1 MFNRWNQFLSAGFSI
16 VNLVIVMQSDLAE
29 NSSFVR
35 IFMQLILMLKQ
46 TSWKE
51 NWCSAAAVK
60 FQGFVFILSKDGGSG
75 GSPPHVK
82 FVLEWDMPAKSQVIN
97 DDRDY
102 IEEHSSVKLV
112 QKSPEEASSVSLQ
125 ECFGLYTKVHI
136 IQLYFC
142 IQPSYT

>member
-1 MFNRWNQFLSAGFSI
+1 MKFLP
-16 VNLVIVMQSDLAE
+16 
-29 NSSFVR
+29 
-35 IFMQLILMLKQ
+35 
-46 TSWKE
+46 T
-51 NWCSAAAVK
+51 
-60 FQGFVFILSKDGGSG
+60 DGGSG

-125 ECFGLYTKVHI
+125 ECFGLYTKVHDI
-136 IQLYFC
+136 QYLQLYFC
-142 IQPSYT
+142 IQPSYVYGKTSGFIL

>member
-1 MFNRWNQFLSAGFSI
+1 
-16 VNLVIVMQSDLAE
+16 
-29 NSSFVR
+29 
-35 IFMQLILMLKQ
+35 MLKQ
-46 TSWKE
+46 TD
-51 NWCSAAAVK
+51 V
-60 FQGFVFILSKDGGSG
+60 QLLLFVFILPTDGGSG

-125 ECFGLYTKVHI
+125 ECFGLYTKVHKYYSI
-136 IQLYFC
+136 FAIVHTFVFNLPMQW
-142 IQPSYT
+142 